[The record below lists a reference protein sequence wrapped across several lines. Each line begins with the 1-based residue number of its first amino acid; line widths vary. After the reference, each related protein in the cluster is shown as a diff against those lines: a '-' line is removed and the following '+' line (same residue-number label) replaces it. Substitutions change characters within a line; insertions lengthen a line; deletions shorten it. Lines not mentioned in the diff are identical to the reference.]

1 MCFALIHIT
10 FILKFNLIAEEREDS
25 ASFHGF
31 DRPVEVVIHISG
43 VGFLVQ
49 KVFDLQRPYTA
60 VFTMV
65 GPVGDRQIEVVKI
78 GKPFAVGL
86 RFVEYLPVFTDG
98 LIQVDRNI
106 VLPTGKTGPEIDPE
120 NVLFPDGPFLSNQS
134 VDHEV

>member
-49 KVFDLQRPYTA
+49 KLFDLQRPYTA

-65 GPVGDRQIEVVKI
+65 GPVGSKNRE
-78 GKPFAVGL
+78 AVRCRPAIRRVPAG
-86 RFVEYLPVFTDG
+86 V
-98 LIQVDRNI
+98 
-106 VLPTGKTGPEIDPE
+106 
-120 NVLFPDGPFLSNQS
+120 
-134 VDHEV
+134 H